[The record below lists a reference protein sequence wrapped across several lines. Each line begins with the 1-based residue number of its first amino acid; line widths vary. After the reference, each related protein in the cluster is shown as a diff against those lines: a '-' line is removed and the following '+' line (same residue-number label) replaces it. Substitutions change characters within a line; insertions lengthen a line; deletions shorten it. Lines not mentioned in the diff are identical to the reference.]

1 MTLLAQTTTYG
12 SEYSVYDFASE
23 PQTFK
28 VVRKNLRTQKED
40 VAYFNNKMTV
50 SWLDDEA
57 VNNALSECKD
67 RNMLISILTLHRA
80 HQRVVRNLFATSK
93 PKTSH
98 SERKRPQTKR

>member
-1 MTLLAQTTTYG
+1 MTLLAQTISYG

-50 SWLDDEA
+50 SWLDDDA
-57 VNNALSECKD
+57 VNNALADCSD
-67 RNMLISILTLHRA
+67 RNVLNTILTMHRA

-93 PKTSH
+93 PKMSH
-98 SERKRPQTKR
+98 SEHNRPQTKR

>member
-28 VVRKNLRTQKED
+28 AVRKNLRTQKED
-40 VAYFNNKMTV
+40 VAFFTDNSLFDN
-50 SWLDDEA
+50 LDDDSLNEL
-57 VNNALSECKD
+57 LSSCND
-67 RNMLISILTLHRA
+67 RVFIRVLLTKHRA
-80 HQRVVRNLFATSK
+80 NQKAIRNLFATSE